1 MTKIVLPTGRHKYS
15 NVITVCVWKPVHGLF
30 CLLLCTVK
38 IKFWIFTF
46 LNFQSLGFQIPDFH
60 YNANFSRDGSVW
72 PLYGPSP
79 YLTMV
84 HPEDY
89 MVSFCYVVLF
99 CFERRNILGQLF
111 WHKWWLFIR
120 IGCMMPTSA
129 VSKSHKF
136 SITII
141 DEVLFGQLWAKD
153 KQELNSPLIIFK

>member
-1 MTKIVLPTGRHKYS
+1 MCMKTRSWVILFVAVYSKDQILNIHLFKLPIPGFS
-15 NVITVCVWKPVHGLF
+15 DSAFSLQC
-30 CLLLCTVK
+30 
-38 IKFWIFTF
+38 KFLTRWFSLTF
-46 LNFQSLGFQIPDFH
+46 I
-60 YNANFSRDGSVW
+60 Y
-72 PLYGPSP
+72 
-79 YLTMV
+79 V

-153 KQELNSPLIIFK
+153 KQEYNSPLIIFK